1 VISLVP
7 APKSTVGV
15 YVSATVLLEAEVRNA
30 IVDGTV
36 GGYPEGAILKRDE
49 GSFRSLGPRHD
60 FYIKSVAAVEG
71 QSGSP
76 LFDRSTLQV
85 VGVIL
90 NRQLTGAD
98 QEACETESVKLSLRH
113 EPLFRG
119 AFKINRLM
127 AEAVGPLTTSDAG
140 PSLKNAFDNVESP
153 TRWHKRAELY
163 QRTDAETPW
172 LGDPEGWLGLQRT
185 YLSSRHE
192 ENNVMGRGWVHAYQY
207 KVDMKNSDLCAIQVI
222 KSQGARETFHSIQD
236 CDNAKSDLAAQVTN
250 ASELPGSLSSLLGDD
265 HLASEVLPSEQAPT
279 YVGADLAVSRAHFVP
294 RGIEIFVGSSKYT
307 FNVLGRLSHVRTER
321 FDVELNYDI
330 NGRLTLASDSKR
342 AMQLDYDHDH
352 LVKLSF
358 SDGSIYDYTYSSG
371 GDLLQ
376 VSINGEVTR
385 RYEYDSLHRLAHV
398 WSAKDPE
405 IERKISYDSAGR
417 RQSVITPDREYRWEF
432 SDREGKSAVKQSVLS
447 GGSVDQITDY
457 LFDDSDKS
465 LEMVS
470 PGKLK
475 IYHLTTCLCLPLD
488 VETFR
493 MSRRES
499 TGIEERVSPGEK
511 VRYKYDVFG
520 RLTLVDDVGKLTSI
534 EYDERASKI
543 SKISASDD
551 GKAWR
556 VKAQFFFN
564 DQRLL
569 RRIDADRTHILL
581 EYDADG
587 KISVMKTSDDVLH
600 FVYNLAKKPIQV
612 TRGDGS
618 SVKFTYTSTGEV
630 DRIVSAGGSEVATA
644 VMRSF
649 QSLIDASSWVNSART
664 DNGYSNIDFVQ
675 GDRKCACSLE

>member
-1 VISLVP
+1 
-7 APKSTVGV
+7 
-15 YVSATVLLEAEVRNA
+15 
-30 IVDGTV
+30 
-36 GGYPEGAILKRDE
+36 
-49 GSFRSLGPRHD
+49 
-60 FYIKSVAAVEG
+60 
-71 QSGSP
+71 
-76 LFDRSTLQV
+76 
-85 VGVIL
+85 
-90 NRQLTGAD
+90 
-98 QEACETESVKLSLRH
+98 
-113 EPLFRG
+113 
-119 AFKINRLM
+119 
-127 AEAVGPLTTSDAG
+127 
-140 PSLKNAFDNVESP
+140 
-153 TRWHKRAELY
+153 
-163 QRTDAETPW
+163 
-172 LGDPEGWLGLQRT
+172 
-185 YLSSRHE
+185 
-192 ENNVMGRGWVHAYQY
+192 
-207 KVDMKNSDLCAIQVI
+207 
-222 KSQGARETFHSIQD
+222 
-236 CDNAKSDLAAQVTN
+236 
-250 ASELPGSLSSLLGDD
+250 
-265 HLASEVLPSEQAPT
+265 
-279 YVGADLAVSRAHFVP
+279 
-294 RGIEIFVGSSKYT
+294 
-307 FNVLGRLSHVRTER
+307 VRTER